1 MAKHSQNDDRP
12 RVTRSPGA
20 VERTS
25 ERASVAPRT
34 PARRTGRLALQLA
47 GLAAVTACAFV
58 TVVAPNIGAS
68 SATASFSGEFD
79 EGSVGVQNLEVSASA
94 ATALVR
100 DGYTVKDPPPP
111 PPPVIVAAPSP
122 VEKSTSSDS
131 GCPDPNAAVA
141 DPATAQAVAL
151 ELAAARGWTGAQ
163 YDALIALWSRES
175 GWRVNALNASSCAY
189 GIPQALPGSKMASA
203 GADWLTNPATQITWG
218 LNYIQGRYGDP
229 ASALAHSDANHW
241 Y

>member
-1 MAKHSQNDDRP
+1 VAKHSLNDDRP

-20 VERTS
+20 VERTP
-25 ERASVAPRT
+25 VAPQK
-34 PARRTGRLALQLA
+34 PARRTGRAALQLL

-58 TVVAPNIGAS
+58 TVVAPNVGVS

-79 EGSVGVQNLEVSASA
+79 EGAVGVQNLEVSASA
-94 ATALVR
+94 ATALIR

-111 PPPVIVAAPSP
+111 PPPVIVAAPAP
-122 VEKSTSSDS
+122 VEKSASSDS

-151 ELAAARGWTGAQ
+151 DLAAARGWTGAQ
-163 YDALIALWSRES
+163 YDALLALWSRES

-203 GADWLTNPATQITWG
+203 GADWLTSPATQITWG